1 MNTEITPERPP
12 HVADMLESAQADIE
26 QFRKEL
32 GKEQGNLHGRY
43 EQLKKELRQAI
54 GQMKDMVKENKA
66 LAKDLSEALRERLS
80 ALEAEVQSQLPR
92 VSEAELHEQLTRIRH
107 GLDEMVTY
115 LSGLRVYNFSLARL
129 LDNMYR
135 YRIKFAIL
143 RLKLQLGA
151 LEVKDSFLDIR
162 HDVKVKIHDIRS
174 KMERSGVDMEKR
186 WDHVRDEVT
195 AAYEHLQKAFTSK

>member
-1 MNTEITPERPP
+1 MNTQITPERP
-12 HVADMLESAQADIE
+12 HVTDMLESAEADIE
-26 QFRKEL
+26 LFRKEL
-32 GKEQGNLHGRY
+32 GKDQVNLHERY

-80 ALEAEVQSQLPR
+80 ALETEVQSQLPR
-92 VSEAELHEQLTRIRH
+92 VSEAELHEQLARIRH
-107 GLDEMVTY
+107 ALDEMLTY
-115 LSGLRVYNFSLARL
+115 LSGLRVYNFSVARL
-129 LDNMYR
+129 MDNMYR

-143 RLKLQLGA
+143 RLKVQLGA
-151 LEVKDSFLDIR
+151 LEVKDSFMDIR
-162 HDVKVKIHDIRS
+162 HDVKKKIQEIQS
-174 KMERSGVDMEKR
+174 KMERSGGDLEKR